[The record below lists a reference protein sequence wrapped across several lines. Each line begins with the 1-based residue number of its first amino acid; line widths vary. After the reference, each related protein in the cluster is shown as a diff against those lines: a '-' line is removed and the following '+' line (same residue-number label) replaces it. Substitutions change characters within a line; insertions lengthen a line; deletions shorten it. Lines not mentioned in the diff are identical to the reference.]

1 MQRNDHF
8 NFVSG
13 ASNVWGRK
21 RLNSVN
27 LSLPGDVIDT
37 FSPCH
42 KFCDWEPVTE
52 SDWDLLS
59 TPFEV
64 LEPLLSPTRFSLK
77 ENLFPMITPDR
88 ARKCS
93 ISELIDV
100 LNSEKE
106 KTTTF
111 QSFLTNDEV
120 LFSLGSDDR
129 PLLSSSEKEVSEEL
143 DRYAS
148 IPDKGNKPEDNF
160 EERENIATHVLNQC
174 FDLNKVNSIKGD
186 SFSSGQKELDT
197 FLASNYKK
205 SESDTNLGGEEEI
218 NGDVLEDAVKAEE
231 DLMSFKFAG
240 KFNGHTVVVL
250 LDRNK
255 NIKYTSKHEGFL
267 LNKSRDM
274 KCNYNL
280 SEKHHNC
287 EEKNNDTGTIKVKRL
302 KNNEACRK
310 FRKTKKEKMK
320 SLFERE
326 SSLLQANLNLRE
338 QINALNRQLKYIR
351 EKLGMTT
358 VEKKSFPKK
367 VTETGA

>member
-1 MQRNDHF
+1 MQSISF
-8 NFVSG
+8 FSG

-27 LSLPGDVIDT
+27 LSLPGDVNDT

-106 KTTTF
+106 KSTSL

-120 LFSLGSDDR
+120 LFSLEPDDR
-129 PLLSSSEKEVSEEL
+129 SLLSSSEKEVSEEL
-143 DRYAS
+143 IRDTS
-148 IPDKGNKPEDNF
+148 ISDKGNKPEDNF

-174 FDLNKVNSIKGD
+174 FDLNKVNSINGD
-186 SFSSGQKELDT
+186 SFSSNQKEVDT

-205 SESDTNLGGEEEI
+205 SESDTNLGDKEQT
-218 NGDVLEDAVKAEE
+218 NGVVLQDAVKTEE
-231 DLMSFKFAG
+231 SLMSFKFSG
-240 KFNGHTVVVL
+240 KLNGHTVVVL
-250 LDRNK
+250 LDKNK
-255 NIKYTSKHEGFL
+255 NIKYTSKHKSSV
-267 LNKSRDM
+267 LNESRDM
-274 KCNYNL
+274 KCDHNL
-280 SEKHHNC
+280 SEKHENC
-287 EEKNNDTGTIKVKRL
+287 DEENNDTGTFKVKRL

-338 QINALNRQLKYIR
+338 QINALNRQLKYIK

-358 VEKKSFPKK
+358 VERKGLSQK

>member
-1 MQRNDHF
+1 M
-8 NFVSG
+8 
-13 ASNVWGRK
+13 
-21 RLNSVN
+21 N
-27 LSLPGDVIDT
+27 LSLPDDVIDT

-42 KFCDWEPVTE
+42 NFCDWEPVTD

-77 ENLFPMITPDR
+77 ENLFPMTTPDR

-106 KTTTF
+106 KTTSF

-120 LFSLGSDDR
+120 LFSLESNDR
-129 PLLSSSEKEVSEEL
+129 PSLSSSGKEISEEL
-143 DRYAS
+143 LRDGS
-148 IPDKGNKPEDNF
+148 ISDKGNKPEDNF

-174 FDLNKVNSIKGD
+174 FDLNKFNSINGD
-186 SFSSGQKELDT
+186 SFSPNQNEADT
-197 FLASNYKK
+197 FLAPNYKK
-205 SESDTNLGGEEEI
+205 SESDNNLGNKEQI
-218 NGDVLEDAVKAEE
+218 NGVASEDKVKTEE
-231 DLMSFKFAG
+231 SLMSFKFSG
-240 KFNGHTVVVL
+240 KLNGHTVVVL
-250 LDRNK
+250 LDKNK
-255 NIKYTSKHEGFL
+255 NIKYSSKHESFI

-274 KCNYNL
+274 KCDHNL
-280 SEKHHNC
+280 SEKHQNC
-287 EEKNNDTGTIKVKRL
+287 EEKDNDTGTIKVKRL

-338 QINALNRQLKYIR
+338 QINALNRQLKYVK
-351 EKLGMTT
+351 EKLGMAT
-358 VEKKSFPKK
+358 VEKKGFSQK
-367 VTETGA
+367 VIETGA